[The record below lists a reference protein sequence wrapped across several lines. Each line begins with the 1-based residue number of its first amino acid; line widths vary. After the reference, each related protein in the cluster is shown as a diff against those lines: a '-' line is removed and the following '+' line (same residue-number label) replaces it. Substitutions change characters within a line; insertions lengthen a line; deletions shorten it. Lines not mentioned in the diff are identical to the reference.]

1 MTGILRRMAFLMAL
15 AVVPAGISAAL
26 CWKRGSWEAFRDHS
40 VSLTEAL
47 GWHERVVWVDAR
59 SPADFQA
66 AHIPKALLLNEDDWD
81 GLLPKLLET
90 WQPDSAIV
98 VYCSSKKCHSSEE
111 VARRLREEVGLKTV
125 YVLRGGW
132 EAWKGARP

>member
-1 MTGILRRMAFLMAL
+1 MINAILVQCI
-15 AVVPAGISAAL
+15 VVAADNYSAPFI
-26 CWKRGSWEAFRDHS
+26 RIY
-40 VSLTEAL
+40 T
-47 GWHERVVWVDAR
+47 
-59 SPADFQA
+59 
-66 AHIPKALLLNEDDWD
+66 
-81 GLLPKLLET
+81 
-90 WQPDSAIV
+90 AIV